1 MFRAL
6 RPFSLSAFFAAVL
19 STLCLVSAPS
29 SAQATE
35 LTAAEIV
42 ARSAS
47 NRTVQNSEQ
56 WMTMEIYDRNGR
68 SRVRKIV
75 SRVKE
80 GADGVSKSHVEFVE
94 PEDVSGVQFLTVE
107 NPKGEDMQWLFM
119 PASGILNQISG
130 STRRGSFMGSDFTFE
145 DLSVGQAG
153 DGDHTRQ
160 DDGTV
165 TIGGKTIQTYV
176 VSSVPKAEL
185 KSAYTRI
192 VSYIEKDRLIPR
204 QILFYD
210 KKGEN
215 SKRMTILDVALRG
228 DVLVPMHTTMENLK
242 RGTRTEVKV
251 ESVEVNVPAERLP
264 DHRFT
269 PEAMQ
274 SEG

>member
-1 MFRAL
+1 MFR
-6 RPFSLSAFFAAVL
+6 
-19 STLCLVSAPS
+19 VSCHLYLPS
-29 SAQATE
+29 SCAALVLLLCVAVAPTPGHATE

-56 WMTMEIYDRNGR
+56 SMTMEIYDRNGR

-75 SRVKE
+75 SRVKQ

-107 NPKGEDMQWLFM
+107 NPTGEDMQWLFM

-145 DLSVGQAG
+145 DLSVGQAE
-153 DGDHTRQ
+153 DGDHSRQ

-165 TIGGKTIQTYV
+165 TIGGKTINTYV

-215 SKRMTILDVALRG
+215 SKRMTIHEVQMRG

-251 ESVEVNVPAERLP
+251 ESVEVNVPADRLP

>member
-1 MFRAL
+1 MFRA
-6 RPFSLSAFFAAVL
+6 RCSLWPALLAALLLFVGL
-19 STLCLVSAPS
+19 TSTADPGW
-29 SAQATE
+29 AAE

-42 ARSAS
+42 ARSAA

-94 PEDVSGVQFLTVE
+94 PEDVSGVQFLTIE
-107 NPKGEDMQWLFM
+107 NPAGEDMQWLFM

-145 DLSVGQAG
+145 DLSVGQSG
-153 DGDHTRQ
+153 DGDHTRL

-165 TIGGKTIQTYV
+165 TVGGKSISAYV

-215 SKRMTILDVALRG
+215 SKRMTIHEVATRG

-242 RGTRTEVKV
+242 RGTRTEVRV